1 MSQADAVARFV
12 SAVRHDTVPAP
23 VAARAVAA
31 LVDTV
36 GCALA
41 GGGVPASR
49 AVLALVAAEAGP
61 GPATVLTAGR
71 RAAVAPAVLAN
82 AMLASALD
90 LDDGH
95 YRSMNHPGAAV
106 VPAALA
112 VAEARRRSGRDLLAA
127 VLAGYEIAI
136 RAGGLLN
143 AQPRD
148 RLYGSGASGA
158 YGAAAAA
165 ARLLGLDPAGT
176 GHALGIARCHLP
188 VSPALDSIA
197 HGAMTKESLAWGA
210 MTGTTAAL
218 LAARGFTGPPT
229 ALEEP
234 HRAGASPGD
243 ALDDLGTRYR
253 ITEVYVKRFPACLW
267 THAAV
272 EAVLQLRRTLGV
284 GPGQVAEVMVWTH
297 QRAVA
302 IDDAAPRSVEAAQYS
317 LPYTVAAALVD
328 GELGVEQMRAERLGD
343 ARVLEVAGRVRLA
356 LDPRLDAMYPA
367 RRAAR
372 VEIRTTDGRKGE
384 CEVLS
389 VRGSAED
396 PLAPQEIE
404 DRFLRLANPA
414 LGEPGARR
422 ALDLLRDVER
432 HDDLAPLWAALG
444 ARREDQSR

>member
-1 MSQADAVARFV
+1 MSQAQAVARFV
-12 SAVRHDTVPAP
+12 SEIRHDAVPAA
-23 VAARAVAA
+23 VAARAIAA

-41 GGGVPASR
+41 GGGGPASR
-49 AVLALVAAEAGP
+49 AVLGLVAGEAGP

-71 RAAVAPAVLAN
+71 RVAVSPAVLAN

-95 YRSMNHPGAAV
+95 YWSMNHPGAAV

-112 VAEARRRSGRDLLAA
+112 VAEARQRSGRDLLAA
-127 VLAGYEIAI
+127 VVAGYEVAI
-136 RAGGLLN
+136 RAGGILN
-143 AQPRD
+143 AHPRE
-148 RLYGSGASGA
+148 RIYGSGAAGA

-165 ARLLGLDPAGT
+165 ARLLGLDPART

-188 VSPALDSIA
+188 VSPVLDAIP
-197 HGAMTKESLAWGA
+197 HGAMAKESLAWGA
-210 MTGTTAAL
+210 MTGATAAL

-234 HRAGASPGD
+234 HHPGATSGD
-243 ALDDLGTRYR
+243 ALDDLGVRYR
-253 ITEVYVKRFPACLW
+253 IAEVYVKRFPACLW

-272 EAVLQLRRTLGV
+272 EAALQLRRAHGLG
-284 GPGQVAEVMVWTH
+284 PEQVAEVTVWTH
-297 QRAVA
+297 RRAVA

-343 ARVLEVAGRVRLA
+343 GRLLALAARVRLA

-396 PLAPQEIE
+396 PLAPPEL
-404 DRFLRLANPA
+404 DAKFLRLAGPV
-414 LGEPGARR
+414 LGEPGARE
-422 ALDLLRDVER
+422 ALGRLRDVEGY
-432 HDDLAPLWAALG
+432 DDLAPLWAALG
-444 ARREDQSR
+444 AEREDQR